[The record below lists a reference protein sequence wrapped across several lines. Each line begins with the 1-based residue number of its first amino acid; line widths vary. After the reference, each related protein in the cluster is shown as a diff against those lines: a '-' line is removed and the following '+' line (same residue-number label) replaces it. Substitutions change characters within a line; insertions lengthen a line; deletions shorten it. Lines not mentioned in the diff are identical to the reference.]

1 MGLFISRTWFIYARD
16 DNDRWMDPLASTVE
30 KDDDIK
36 HHMGRFKHYVF
47 LLALDQLDPV
57 ISKIYLYQNRRVAK
71 CEKTEDSVLIEFSSS
86 DATNAWK
93 TCKRSK
99 KGRKFDSVYTLKEE
113 DEYSITFT
121 RCQDSQ
127 SAED

>member
-47 LLALDQLDPV
+47 LLALDQFF
-57 ISKIYLYQNRRVAK
+57 N
-71 CEKTEDSVLIEFSSS
+71 TLI
-86 DATNAWK
+86 
-93 TCKRSK
+93 
-99 KGRKFDSVYTLKEE
+99 
-113 DEYSITFT
+113 I
-121 RCQDSQ
+121 
-127 SAED
+127 